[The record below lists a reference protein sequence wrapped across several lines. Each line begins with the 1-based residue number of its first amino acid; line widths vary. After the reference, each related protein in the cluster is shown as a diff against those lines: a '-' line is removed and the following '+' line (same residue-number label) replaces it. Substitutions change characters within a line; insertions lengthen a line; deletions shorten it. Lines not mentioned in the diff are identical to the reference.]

1 MGRLVPGCEEGAGHF
16 MLRGAEW
23 QAQAAVQAGAGGEA
37 QGQGE
42 G

>member
-1 MGRLVPGCEEGAGHF
+1 VRDDEEQRVDAG
-16 MLRGAEW
+16 GEEWAEW